1 MPEVLFIPA
10 GDEKRKNARK
20 RGSASIQNTKK
31 TQQPAKMLYHGYT
44 ESVFLTNRTEE
55 KTMKKLIALL
65 LSLMMVFGAIGAVAA
80 DELTFTT
87 GGTAGTYYAY
97 GNVLAQYITNN
108 TGLAVTAVAGNGS
121 ADNIDKLDM
130 EVAQLGFVQNDVA
143 NYAFNGIRI
152 YEGDPVNT
160 FTAIAALY
168 TETVQLITCDPS
180 IKSVADLKG
189 KNVSIGSQGSGVYF
203 NAMDFLAAYD
213 LTENDITPTYQSFA
227 DSAEALK
234 DGKIDAAFVV
244 AGAPTPAVTDLATS
258 KDMFLVSLD
267 AEHVA
272 KLQEISP
279 VYAESIIPAG
289 TYAKQ
294 DADVV
299 TVGVKA
305 TIIANGQV
313 SEDDA
318 YTIVKTIFE
327 NKDSIAHDKAKELDL
342 NYASTCGLPY
352 HAGAAKYFAEQGITV
367 ETANP

>member
-1 MPEVLFIPA
+1 
-10 GDEKRKNARK
+10 
-20 RGSASIQNTKK
+20 
-31 TQQPAKMLYHGYT
+31 
-44 ESVFLTNRTEE
+44 
-55 KTMKKLIALL
+55 MKKLFAIIFSLALML
-65 LSLMMVFGAIGAVAA
+65 GLASGALA
-80 DELTFTT
+80 DGELTFTT

-97 GNVLAQYITNN
+97 GNVLAQYVAGNSDV
-108 TGLAVTAVAGNGS
+108 AMTAVAGNGS

-143 NYAFNGIRI
+143 YYAFNGIRI
-152 YEGDPVNT
+152 YEGDPVT
-160 FTAIAALY
+160 SFTAVAALY
-168 TETVQLITCDPS
+168 TETVQLITCNPD

-203 NAMDFLAAYD
+203 NAIDFLNAYD
-213 LTENDITPTYQSFA
+213 MTEADITPTYQSFA

-258 KDMFLVSLD
+258 KDMYLISLD
-267 AEHVA
+267 DEHVA
-272 KLQEISP
+272 KLQEISGA
-279 VYAESIIPAG
+279 YTKSIIPAG
-289 TYAKQ
+289 TYSKQ

-313 SEDDA
+313 SEDQA

-327 NKDSIAHDKAKELDL
+327 GKDNIAHDKAKELDL
-342 NYASTCGLPY
+342 EYASTCGLPY

-367 ETANP
+367 EVANP